1 MRSSS
6 TDELMG
12 QFLAELSTLSV
23 RANVA
28 AKLRRAELV
37 AGLATVD
44 EGTGELQ
51 DKLMV
56 WIVASR
62 RNPATQFRHIPATW
76 RGTEGRLEVPF

>member
-44 EGTGELQ
+44 EGTSELQ
-51 DKLMV
+51 DKVMA
-56 WIVASR
+56 WMDGIEASFRIIR
-62 RNPATQFRHIPATW
+62 RK
-76 RGTEGRLEVPF
+76 LLS